1 MQTIRFECETIT
13 PMFMYGADGKTAEL
27 RPASIKGVMRFWWRA
42 IHGNSNI
49 KELKEAES
57 LIFGSTKERSK
68 VNIRVR
74 KKEFKVK
81 KFAEIKEKFDYL
93 FFSIKMQ
100 NKEEPKEYFEKI
112 KFEVILSSSD
122 KKALTE
128 ASYSFIL
135 LSLFGGLGSR
145 SRRGGGS
152 FVINSISDENYS
164 HFLLKDIKN
173 LNNIY
178 EKIREYFQNTYNIS
192 EVNNEYSTLSTLN
205 FKLSSSKN
213 SWNEALSDIETK
225 YKKFRKENKLLNN
238 ASFGLPI
245 IFEDTKNKI
254 EVVTDPEFER
264 RASPMTIKI
273 LKVQDTY
280 YWLVL
285 KLNGEFLPK
294 GTKIK
299 EKKDTSYKDIY
310 QNIVDDFLKELRK

>member
-225 YKKFRKENKLLNN
+225 YKKT
-238 ASFGLPI
+238 G
-245 IFEDTKNKI
+245 
-254 EVVTDPEFER
+254 
-264 RASPMTIKI
+264 
-273 LKVQDTY
+273 
-280 YWLVL
+280 
-285 KLNGEFLPK
+285 
-294 GTKIK
+294 
-299 EKKDTSYKDIY
+299 
-310 QNIVDDFLKELRK
+310 